1 MESTSNF
8 EKFLKEEKSM
18 DIQEFIGKVFS
29 LLERPEEQKNKV
41 ATFKAVQK
49 DLTYDEITLLATKG
63 YEAFLQEKES
73 FNKFLKIRKEGKLNI
88 ILEALESALREGK
101 NSQNL
106 N

>member
-18 DIQEFIGKVFS
+18 DIQAFIGKVFS
-29 LLERPEEQKNKV
+29 LLERPEEQQNKV

-49 DLTYDEITLLATKG
+49 DLTYDEITILAMKG

-73 FNKFLKIRKEGKLNI
+73 LNKLLQIRKEEKLNV
-88 ILEALESALREGK
+88 ILKALENALRKGK